1 MGVGPVRQTLLLTGL
16 SEWELGSRHAER
28 SPIQINEE
36 VGVEVRKNACD
47 VKDSLE
53 TF

>member
-16 SEWELGSRHAER
+16 SEWELGPHCAEQ
-28 SPIQINEE
+28 SPTQINEE
-36 VGVEVRKNACD
+36 VGVEVRKNSCD